1 MECDVC
7 RWNAIMP
14 VVWIHILSFAD
25 AYEGALPDK
34 EATEQTIVTYRKSP
48 PHISTSYPRP
58 LPSRAYP
65 LRCGFTSGS
74 ESCIHSDEEI
84 FRRRQWSFLTMY
96 DVCSNTMPLCT
107 HVRAV
112 RTIRQRRRVIVQDK
126 TNVLPIFYSN
136 RLVHRNS
143 LHSLHSAHLP
153 APH

>member
-1 MECDVC
+1 
-7 RWNAIMP
+7 MP
-14 VVWIHILSFAD
+14 LVWIFILSFAD
-25 AYEGALPDK
+25 SYEGALVVK
-34 EATEQTIVTYRKSP
+34 EPTEQTIVTYHSSP
-48 PHISTSYPRP
+48 LHIPTSYPRP
-58 LPSRAYP
+58 LPSRVYP

-107 HVRAV
+107 HVCAV
-112 RTIRQRRRVIVQDK
+112 RTIRQHRRVIVQDK

-143 LHSLHSAHLP
+143 LHSLYSAHHP